1 VSARVGES
9 DAQPTL
15 VAGGLAWQDRIAGR
29 PTIQRSTEMLS
40 SEAKPDYSWPTAENL
55 RSV

>member
-29 PTIQRSTEMLS
+29 PTIHRSTEMLS